1 MALSPDQFPSTFYH
15 GSKAPDM
22 KVGSFIVPA
31 PPTRDRFHETWA
43 TDNPD
48 AAREEASKNSLNK
61 HLDSPVRIWEVK
73 PMRGGQDLYG
83 PTSSERHPTARNY
96 ASRHGWRVVRE
107 HLDQGGAQ

>member
-22 KVGSFIVPA
+22 AVGSFIVPS
-31 PPTRDRFHETWA
+31 PPTRGRIHETWA
-43 TDNPD
+43 TDHPD
-48 AAREEASKNSLNK
+48 AAREEASINSINR

-107 HLDQGGAQ
+107 YQPPTET